1 MDGLTPEQWNAIGPL
16 LNNYALRL
24 DAIVSSG
31 TYVPDTAK
39 GFLFHLMTDV
49 GVALST
55 LQQQQEEDA
64 AWDEKRRR
72 DADEASE
79 DAYDAFMRETQ
90 EGEIDQHPDLWLD
103 LNTVD

>member
-1 MDGLTPEQWNAIGPL
+1 MDGMTPEQWSAIGPV

-24 DAIVSSG
+24 DAIVDSG

-55 LQQQQEEDA
+55 LEREQQEDA
-64 AWDEKRRR
+64 AWDEKERRER
-72 DADEASE
+72 VEV
-79 DAYDAFMRETQ
+79 
-90 EGEIDQHPDLWLD
+90 D
-103 LNTVD
+103 LNAID

>member
-64 AWDEKRRR
+64 AWNEKRKR
-72 DADEASE
+72 DADGESE
-79 DAYDAFMRETQ
+79 SAYDEYMRFTQ
-90 EGEIDQHPDLWLD
+90 EGEYERPLD
-103 LNTVD
+103 GRMG

>member
-1 MDGLTPEQWNAIGPL
+1 VDGLTPAQWAAIGPV

-24 DAIVSSG
+24 DAIVESG

-49 GVALST
+49 GVALT
-55 LQQQQEEDA
+55 TYERECQEDE
-64 AWDEKRRR
+64 AWDEKERR

-79 DAYDAFMRETQ
+79 DAYDEYERE
-90 EGEIDQHPDLWLD
+90 LD
-103 LNTVD
+103 GRMG